1 MYYFHL
7 HIRDEKIEAERL
19 SNLPK
24 DIQLTGGGAEI
35 SIKAGQ
41 LLRNTTEAPL
51 LLTGMGWEC
60 REIYTMCYRKE
71 EASSQSLLLSCM
83 HSTNTK

>member
-7 HIRDEKIEAERL
+7 HIRDEKIEAEKL
-19 SNLPK
+19 SNMPK
-24 DIQLTGGGAEI
+24 DIQLTGRGAEI
-35 SIKAGQ
+35 STKAGW

-51 LLTGMGWEC
+51 LLTGTGWEC
-60 REIYTMCYRKE
+60 REIYIMCYCKE
-71 EASSQSLLLSCM
+71 EAFSQSFMLSCM